1 MLRRRAFAEIHFR
14 YALDLRRAA
23 PICKDRLL
31 RAYRLPDAA
40 CDLGE
45 ARGMGGHYGRH
56 IVFRAVLFRLG
67 TDGPACEKKNSD
79 CAAVIHK
86 EKPRRFPGGALGC
99 CAKKG
104 IRSIFLQGSVLLV
117 QLLFT
122 LEVGLDASVARADLL
137 VGVHMRHLV
146 HVVLLDSL
154 EQVRT
159 DECGV
164 LPLDGDV
171 AVEQAAVIR
180 SLLFIGKLKD
190 SPTMRALIHE
200 KSFLR
205 RPDSPCLFSCL
216 LYTSPSPRDS

>member
-45 ARGMGGHYGRH
+45 ARGKGGHYGRH

-154 EQVRT
+154 EQV
-159 DECGV
+159 
-164 LPLDGDV
+164 P
-171 AVEQAAVIR
+171 
-180 SLLFIGKLKD
+180 
-190 SPTMRALIHE
+190 
-200 KSFLR
+200 
-205 RPDSPCLFSCL
+205 
-216 LYTSPSPRDS
+216 